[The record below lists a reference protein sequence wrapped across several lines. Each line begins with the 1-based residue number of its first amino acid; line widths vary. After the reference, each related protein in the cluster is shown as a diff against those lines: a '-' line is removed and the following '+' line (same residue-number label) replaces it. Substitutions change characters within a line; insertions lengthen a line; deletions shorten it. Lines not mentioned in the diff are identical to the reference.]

1 MSVYYVDLMYH
12 SHGIYGQDYDTVELL
27 KGHSCQT
34 PEERLQKEAEDE
46 AEAERVAL
54 NTQLEC
60 LLQEHHRDEEKNTA
74 HGNSGIMAE
83 IIIYVTH
90 EGQDE
95 PTQVCMMIHHRE
107 VNSIYC

>member
-1 MSVYYVDLMYH
+1 MSVYSVDVAYQ
-12 SHGIYGQDYDTVELL
+12 SHGICGQDYDTVELL

-54 NTQLEC
+54 NTQLES
-60 LLQEHHRDEEKNTA
+60 LLQEHSGAEERNNA
-74 HGNSGIMAE
+74 NGNSGIMGE
-83 IIIYVTH
+83 IIIYVTQ
-90 EGQDE
+90 EGLDE
-95 PTQVCMMIHHRE
+95 PTQVCLMIHHRE